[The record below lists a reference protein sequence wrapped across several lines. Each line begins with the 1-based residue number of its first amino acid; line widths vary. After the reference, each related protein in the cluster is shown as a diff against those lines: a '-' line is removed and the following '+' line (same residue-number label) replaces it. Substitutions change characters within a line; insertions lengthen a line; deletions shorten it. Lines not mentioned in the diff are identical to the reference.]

1 MSITPDE
8 AWQEEAYDRMVEEIL
23 ESHREDIIDEFVSER
38 LASYYRNHPDLTART
53 ESAIEEAR
61 HLLEVSPT
69 ASLVFSR
76 SAIEITLRDVLLKPV
91 AFGMVHDEN
100 AGSLMA
106 ELVIGNRHF
115 TRLLFN
121 ILEDYGL
128 DLKNTPRQSGSKNL
142 WAEMEEIREIRNRV
156 VHYGEKASQEQA
168 ELSLEIAEILL
179 RKLYPYLRK
188 QIAGE

>member
-1 MSITPDE
+1 MSITPEE

-38 LASYYRNHPDLTART
+38 MASYYRNHPDLTAPV
-53 ESAIEEAR
+53 EAAIDEAGD
-61 HLLEVSPT
+61 LLEVSPT

-106 ELVIGNRHF
+106 ELVIGNHHF
-115 TRLLFN
+115 TRLLFS

-128 DLKNTPRQSGSKNL
+128 DLKRITRQDVSKSL
-142 WAEMEEIREIRNRV
+142 WEEMEDIKEIRNRV
-156 VHYGEKASQEQA
+156 LHRGDKASKEQA
-168 ELSLEIAEILL
+168 KLSLEIAEILL
-179 RKLYPYLRK
+179 RGLYPHLRK
-188 QIAGE
+188 QIAGA